1 MTAALSL
8 TAPLVVA
15 GIAVAVR
22 RRFGSLASW
31 VFLLGLILIVG
42 RYGVGPVFWNRPA
55 FLASMS
61 EDLGAM
67 FGLLVL
73 ALLLG
78 EWKRDRPP
86 AMIQWVIGSLLLI
99 GIQWALA
106 RWHITD
112 LMGKSVLVA
121 IVIWILSQIF
131 RGIRYLFR
139 ARSAGITTA

>member
-31 VFLLGLILIVG
+31 VLLLGLILIVAGTG
-42 RYGVGPVFWNRPA
+42 RPVLSNRPA

-86 AMIQWVIGSLLLI
+86 AMIQWLIGSLLLI

-112 LMGKSVLVA
+112 LMGKSVLAA